1 MTELIIVF
9 TLGPL
14 AFGVFA
20 FAVGMTIL
28 DRLKNIDAILR
39 WQNGIKRDLPV
50 DRLFVKGSG
59 KPIALEHVPGNAPPK
74 R

>member
-1 MTELIIVF
+1 MAGLAVYFGLGTLI
-9 TLGPL
+9 
-14 AFGVFA
+14 FGFVVA
-20 FAVGMTIL
+20 MTIL
-28 DRLKNIDAILR
+28 DRLKRIESILR

-50 DRLFVKGSG
+50 YRLFVKGSG